1 MKKNKIKI
9 LFVSH
14 EFSIGGSTVSL
25 ISLIQGLKKCS
36 DIEIQ
41 VLIPQKKEGLA
52 QKEFCKRKISF
63 KTMLY
68 RRNYKRISEKY
79 RLKFHIFDILN
90 TFASLK
96 LCKYIK
102 KEKIDIVCSNS
113 TGVDIGARA
122 AKMAQVPHIYYVR
135 EFMEE
140 DHGCEYRNK
149 KRMRDLLEASD
160 YVIFISKAIQEKYTR
175 LYKLKKYTMFFN
187 GFILDDYIIANHVIL
202 QNDKLNIIQIGALSD
217 GKGAMNS
224 LKVIKQLRD
233 MGINNIHMEFV
244 GTGIPEYVNAMKQY
258 IQNNNLEQFVVI
270 SGYSENV
277 KEKIA
282 LNDILLMNSRAEG
295 FGRVTVEGML
305 GGLLVIGRNS
315 AGTAEIIQDGQ
326 NGILFD
332 NDEQLKNILI
342 KILENKEE
350 YCSIAEYGQQW
361 AIANFNYKDVG
372 IKFKNFIGL

>member
-1 MKKNKIKI
+1 M
-9 LFVSH
+9 
-14 EFSIGGSTVSL
+14 E
-25 ISLIQGLKKCS
+25 
-36 DIEIQ
+36 
-41 VLIPQKKEGLA
+41 
-52 QKEFCKRKISF
+52 
-63 KTMLY
+63 
-68 RRNYKRISEKY
+68 
-79 RLKFHIFDILN
+79 
-90 TFASLK
+90 
-96 LCKYIK
+96 LCKHIK

-113 TGVDIGARA
+113 TGVDIGVRA

-175 LYKLKKYTMFFN
+175 LYKLKKYTMFFD
-187 GFILDDYIIANHVIL
+187 GFILDDYIISNHVIL

-217 GKGAMNS
+217 GKGTMNS

-244 GTGIPEYVNAMKQY
+244 GTGIPEYVDAMKQY
-258 IQNNNLEQFVVI
+258 IQNNKLEQLVVL

-277 KEKIA
+277 KEKIT

-295 FGRVTVEGML
+295 FGRVTIEGML

-342 KILENKEE
+342 KILKNKEE
-350 YCSIAEYGQQW
+350 YRSIAEYGQQW